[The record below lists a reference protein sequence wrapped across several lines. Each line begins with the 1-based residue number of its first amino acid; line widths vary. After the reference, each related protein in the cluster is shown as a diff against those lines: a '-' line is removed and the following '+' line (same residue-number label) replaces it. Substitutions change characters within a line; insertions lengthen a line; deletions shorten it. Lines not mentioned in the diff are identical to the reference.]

1 MKCCSFAVIAF
12 PSVSLTDGYND
23 IFVQRYAY
31 VDTLDPTGERQ
42 MIHNVEDPPVESNA
56 YPRMQIE
63 NRVYES
69 FCFRKLHLEVAVKQD
84 GLQVLHC
91 VMYPRVSFDL
101 PILSLDL
108 VAYKGRPSLAV
119 IDPCPVSSN
128 LALPSLYANS
138 VNSLQERY
146 SVKTNRAI
154 PDWGKEIFSP
164 LCVLMRPTNP
174 EDVGKFMRYC
184 LALADFH
191 IQFAKLST
199 PVDKNSRLTGDQINR
214 KLCEIQKAHYKFSA
228 KQLEN
233 DRTRNVLEK
242 AFGKD
247 MSDDY
252 MENFMFD
259 VENARGLH

>member
-1 MKCCSFAVIAF
+1 MIAH
-12 PSVSLTDGYND
+12 PVSLAYDYAC
-23 IFVQRYAY
+23 IFAQRYVY

-42 MIHNVEDPPVESNA
+42 MGHNMEDPPVGSNA

-119 IDPCPVSSN
+119 IDPCPVNTN
-128 LALPSLYANS
+128 LTLPSLYANS
-138 VNSLQERY
+138 VNSLQEKY
-146 SVKTNRAI
+146 NVKTNRSI
-154 PDWGKEIFSP
+154 PEWGKEIFSP
-164 LCVLMRPTNP
+164 LCVLMRPSDP
-174 EDVGKFMRYC
+174 EDVRKFMKYG

-191 IQFAKLST
+191 VQFAKLST
-199 PVDKNSRLTGDQINR
+199 PVEKNSRLTGDQIKR
-214 KLCEIQKAHYKFSA
+214 KLREIQNAHYKFSA

-252 MENFMFD
+252 MKNFMFD
-259 VENARGLH
+259 AENAHLH